1 MMVYIKHKIWQVHNA
16 DELYETSVSNT
27 DTKAAARQSPNCIK
41 KTKINQIWRKTIFN
55 MADGIFTP
63 CNVARSWHWFHQVT
77 GLTAPCDVACGSG
90 IVTVAVPCNVIRSSL
105 MTCHWIRPNVRH
117 IGILH
122 LVLIST
128 NHRSRDVI
136 LHQSPNFYP
145 NWTTLGRKKWLSCQ
159 FSRWLISLAILDFR
173 DPIMGSLK
181 SPVT

>member
-1 MMVYIKHKIWQVHNA
+1 MMLYIKHKIWQVHNA

-63 CNVARSWHWFHQVT
+63 CNHDHVIARSGRSWHWFHQVT

-105 MTCHWIRPNVRH
+105 MTCHWIRPTSA
-117 IGILH
+117 IL
-122 LVLIST
+122 V
-128 NHRSRDVI
+128 
-136 LHQSPNFYP
+136 FYIWFWFRP
-145 NWTTLGRKKWLSCQ
+145 ITAVEMSFC
-159 FSRWLISLAILDFR
+159 ISLRTFIQIGPPSAEKNDCHVNFQDGR
-173 DPIMGSLK
+173 SL
-181 SPVT
+181 